1 MSRLSPVFQGNLERA
16 MRIYLFLTMSVYGWG
31 KLAGDQF
38 FLRGE
43 IPAEIGN
50 KTLVQATAHDI
61 AWVFFGYSLFY
72 LWFIGLSQAFTGIMM
87 LFEKTKLFAL
97 ASMIPIMLNIIIVDI
112 CYGVSPGPLMSAIL
126 YFIWVGI
133 LIYLNRERVRSVLR
147 AAMGL
152 PPLALETLAK
162 VPVKPFMIIGIMAS
176 MAVLELGLF
185 LFLHFNVRAT
195 KDFWFFKETLGS
207 I

>member
-1 MSRLSPVFQGNLERA
+1 MPMLSPIFQGNLERA
-16 MRIYLFLTMSVYGWG
+16 LRIYLFLSMSVYGWG

-43 IPAEIGN
+43 IPAEIGG

-72 LWFIGLSQAFTGIMM
+72 LWFIGLSQAFTGLMM

-126 YFIWVGI
+126 YFIWTGV
-133 LIYLNRERVRSVLR
+133 LIYLNRQRVRSTLR

-152 PPLALETLAK
+152 PPISQETPARA
-162 VPVKPFMIIGIMAS
+162 PVRPFTIVGIMAG
-176 MAVLELGLF
+176 MAVLELCLF

>member
-133 LIYLNRERVRSVLR
+133 LIYLNRERGRSVLR

-162 VPVKPFMIIGIMAS
+162 VPVKPFMIIGIMAC